1 MKIKKYAFL
10 MLGIFLTVNV
20 FSRCGL
26 KSISK
31 NENITLTFWSGYKNE
46 EAKVFEEKI
55 IPAFNKIHPNV
66 KIEPKTIDATDYD
79 KELIKSIV
87 EGKNPDI
94 ARIDIISVSRYAKLG
109 AIAPVDDAKGFE
121 EIKSQ
126 LYEKPM
132 STAFYDGRYYGIPI
146 NTNTKVGLYNK
157 NILKEAGMTEA
168 PKTFDELIAL
178 QSKLQDSDIYPLSIE
193 KFEVWGW
200 APYFLSFGGEFA
212 NEDNTKATGFLN
224 SEESVRAIKK
234 IVELTNNKIMGQP
247 ALGDVA
253 TWDGLI
259 DNKYI
264 MIDEGP
270 WWFTSNKELKDQV
283 ICAELPSENG
293 KSISVIG
300 GEDTVIFNNCENK
313 EMANEFIQFL
323 ASDEAQTI
331 FCEEL
336 GMLPVN
342 KNTATK
348 DCVTN
353 NELLNIYSSQL
364 ETAWARIPNPN
375 WSAIDNILQRTF
387 EKCLSGS
394 DIKLELDKAAE
405 QLDTLLEN
413 D

>member
-1 MKIKKYAFL
+1 MKIKKYAFCI
-10 MLGIFLTVNV
+10 LGIFLTVNI
-20 FSRCGL
+20 FSGCGF
-26 KSISK
+26 KNISK
-31 NENITLTFWSGYKNE
+31 NENITLTFWSGYKDE

-66 KIEPKTIDATDYD
+66 KIEATTIDDTDYD

-94 ARIDIISVSRYAKLG
+94 ARIDIVSVSRYAKLG
-109 AIAPVDDAKGFE
+109 AIAPVDDAEGFE

-126 LYEKPM
+126 IYEKPM
-132 STAFYDGRYYGIPI
+132 STAFYNGRYYGIPI
-146 NTNTKVGLYNK
+146 NTNTKVGIYNK
-157 NILKEAGMTEA
+157 SLLEEAGMTEA

-178 QSKLQDSDIYPLSIE
+178 KSKLQKEDVYPLSIE
-193 KFEVWGW
+193 KFDVWGW
-200 APYFLSFGGEFA
+200 APYFLSFGGKFA
-212 NEDNTKATGFLN
+212 NDDNTQATGFLN
-224 SEESVRAIKK
+224 SEESIQAIKK
-234 IVELTNNKIMGQP
+234 IIELTNNEIMGQP
-247 ALGDVA
+247 GLGDIA
-253 TWDGLI
+253 TWDGLAN
-259 DNKYI
+259 NKYI
-264 MIDEGP
+264 MIDDGP
-270 WWFTSNKELKDQV
+270 WFFTGNSELKDDV

-353 NELLNIYSSQL
+353 NELLNIYSTQL
-364 ETAWARIPNPN
+364 ETAWARIPSAN
-375 WSAIDNILQRTF
+375 WSVIDNILQKTF
-387 EKCLSGS
+387 KKCLNGA
-394 DIKLELDKAAE
+394 DIKSELDKAAE
-405 QLDTLLEN
+405 QLDTLLQNE
-413 D
+413 